1 MRIVLMA
8 DDKEWHLTEVSKDG
22 ITQVKYGS
30 EITYKV
36 GRACMRTRHR
46 KGFGIFKK
54 HQDG

>member
-1 MRIVLMA
+1 MA